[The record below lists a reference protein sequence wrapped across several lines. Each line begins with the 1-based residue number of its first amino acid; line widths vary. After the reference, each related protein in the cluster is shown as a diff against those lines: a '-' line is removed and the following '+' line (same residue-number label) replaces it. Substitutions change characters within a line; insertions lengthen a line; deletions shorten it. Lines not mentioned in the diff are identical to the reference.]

1 MYGLINDSIRRL
13 VLEREGEEAWRRI
26 LERSGTGY
34 STFAALHYYDDEVTY
49 ALVAAAS
56 AELKAPADELL
67 RNFGRY
73 WSTRIA
79 PESYG
84 DYLDSAGRRLPD
96 VLEGLDDM
104 HTRLQAL
111 FPELRPP
118 SIELEDNGGE
128 PLTVHYRSEREGL
141 APFMIGLLEGLSEVC
156 DEPAEVRQ
164 TASRGE
170 ACDHDV
176 FELVRAGP

>member
-13 VLEREGEEAWRRI
+13 VLEREGEEAWQRI

-34 STFAALHYYDDEVTY
+34 ATFAALHYYDDEVTY

-56 AELKAPADELL
+56 AELGAPAEELL
-67 RNFGRY
+67 CSFGRY

-96 VLEGLDDM
+96 VLAGLDEM

-118 SIELEDNGGE
+118 SIELEDRHAE
-128 PLTVHYRSEREGL
+128 PLTIHYRSEREGL
-141 APFMIGLLEGLSEVC
+141 APFMLGLLEGLSEVC
-156 DEPAEVRQ
+156 EEPVHVRH
-164 TASRGE
+164 TAARGP
-170 ACDHDV
+170 AFDHDV
-176 FELVRAGP
+176 FELARAGP